1 MAGEAGRC
9 SRLVGEASLPE
20 KEADLQREAGM
31 REEENATFPCPAVDT
46 LNQ

>member
-1 MAGEAGRC
+1 MGEAR
-9 SRLVGEASLPE
+9 LPE

-31 REEENATFPCPAVDT
+31 REEESATFPCVAVDT